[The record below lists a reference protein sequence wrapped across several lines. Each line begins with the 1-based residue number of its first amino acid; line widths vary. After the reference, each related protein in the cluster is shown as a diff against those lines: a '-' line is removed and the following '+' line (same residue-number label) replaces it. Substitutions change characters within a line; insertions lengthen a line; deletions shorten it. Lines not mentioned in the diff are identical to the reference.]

1 MASGLH
7 RAPQAVKLSG
17 YIASSASRP
26 LHFSHLLGGQG
37 VQGSGYLGWWGAVKR
52 LSRKQEEVLAV
63 EKRGAVLASLICFSI
78 IRGYRN
84 VTLR

>member
-1 MASGLH
+1 M
-7 RAPQAVKLSG
+7 
-17 YIASSASRP
+17 
-26 LHFSHLLGGQG
+26 
-37 VQGSGYLGWWGAVKR
+37 QGSGYLGWWGAVKR

-78 IRGYRN
+78 LRGYRN